1 MLLKTQPGESVL
13 VPVSTYEEV
22 ISQFSKEVKEIL
34 CYQEDGRL
42 LISKTH
48 RWKPEVNSIIARLR
62 RLNMPHHVQYV
73 DLQVITQMQ
82 EALEQ
87 KKGAVGKTDMQRSAL
102 QMFEKA
108 FSMRASDI
116 HIRVSTIKKT
126 SVHFRVHG
134 DLELVEEHPSDWGAQ
149 LCTTIYQS
157 MADVSDA
164 TFETLSRQDARIA
177 DRKKIPDGLDGIR
190 IATTPQVDGFVMVLR
205 LLYNDTVESF
215 DLSLLGY
222 LDRQQ
227 SAIELM
233 KRRPTGVNIIA
244 GPTGSGKST
253 TLQRTLGA
261 LIKESHGRKHVITV
275 EDPPEYPIPGAV
287 QTPVTNA
294 DTEDERSKAF
304 QTAIKACM
312 RLDPDVIMIGE
323 IRDTPSARLAIQAS
337 MTGHQVWTTLHANG
351 AFAIIDRLLDLG
363 VTIEALSD
371 HSIITGLICQRL
383 VKVLCPHCKV
393 QLIEVMDRYTETQRR
408 RVAAVVDDIERVYV
422 TGDGCEHCNK
432 SGSSDRTVV
441 AETITT
447 DPRLMAYIRA
457 RDRIGAMSY
466 WKNEQGGKTMLGH
479 AIELV
484 IQGRIDPFAAEDI
497 VGPLNM
503 DQIESD
509 NRIDQGELTSNFAKE
524 SGHGH

>member
-1 MLLKTQPGESVL
+1 MLPD
-13 VPVSTYEEV
+13 STYDEV
-22 ISQFSKEVKEIL
+22 VNKFSKDVKEIL

-48 RWKPEVNSIIARLR
+48 RFRPEVNSIIARLK
-62 RLNMPHHVQYV
+62 RLNMPYQCHYV
-73 DLQVITQMQ
+73 DLSVISKAYESIGT
-82 EALEQ
+82 
-87 KKGAVGKTDMQRSAL
+87 KGASIAKTDMQRAARGL
-102 QMFEKA
+102 FDKA
-108 FSMRASDI
+108 FGMRASDI
-116 HIRVSTIKKT
+116 HIRVSTLTKT

-134 DLELVEEHPSDWGAQ
+134 DLELVEEHPSDWGVQ

-164 TFETLSRQDARIA
+164 TFEQLSRQDARIA
-177 DRKKIPDGLDGIR
+177 ARSKIPDGLDGIR
-190 IATTPQVDGFVMVLR
+190 IATTPQVDGVVMVLR

-227 SAIELM
+227 AAIELM

-294 DTEDERSKAF
+294 DTEEERSRAF

-337 MTGHQVWTTLHANG
+337 MTGHQVWTTLHANS
-351 AFAIIDRLLDLG
+351 ALAIIDRLTDLG
-363 VTIEALSD
+363 VSIESLTD
-371 HSIITGLICQRL
+371 HTIITGLICQRL
-383 VKVLCPHCKV
+383 VKLLCPHCKV
-393 QLIEVMDRYTETQRR
+393 KLIETMERYTESQRR
-408 RVAAVVDDIERVYV
+408 RVAAVVPDIELVYV
-422 TGDGCEHCNK
+422 TGTGCTHCRN
-432 SGSSDRTVV
+432 SGSIDRTVV

-447 DPRLMAYIRA
+447 DPRMMSFIRN
-457 RDRIGAMSY
+457 RDRIGAMNY
-466 WKNEQGGKTMLGH
+466 WKQEQSGKTMLGH

-484 IQGRIDPFAAEDI
+484 LSGRIDPFAAEDI

-503 DQIESD
+503 EEIEAD
-509 NRIDQGELTSNFAKE
+509 NRIDQHELKANFGEDISR
-524 SGHGH
+524 GH

>member
-1 MLLKTQPGESVL
+1 MIPS
-13 VPVSTYEEV
+13 STYEEV
-22 ISQFSKEVKEIL
+22 VGQFSKEVKEIL

-48 RWKPEVNSIIARLR
+48 RWKPEVSSIIARLK
-62 RLNMPHHVQYV
+62 RLSMPHQIQYV
-73 DLQVITQMQ
+73 DLSVISQMQ
-82 EALEQ
+82 EALAQ
-87 KKGAVGKTDMQRSAL
+87 NKDAVGKTDMQRASMQL
-102 QMFEKA
+102 FEKA
-108 FSMRASDI
+108 CTMRASDI
-116 HIRVSTIKKT
+116 HIRVSTLKNT

-164 TFETLSRQDARIA
+164 TFETMNRQDARIA
-177 DRKKIPDGLDGIR
+177 SRKSIPSGVDGIR

-215 DLSLLGY
+215 DLGLLGY

-294 DTEDERSKAF
+294 ETEEDRSRAF
-304 QTAIKACM
+304 QSAIKACM

-363 VTIEALSD
+363 VTIESLSD

-393 QLIEVMDRYTETQRR
+393 KLIETMERYTETQRR
-408 RVAAVVDDIERVYV
+408 RVAAVVEDIERVYV
-422 TGDGCEHCNK
+422 TGNGCAHCWNT
-432 SGSSDRTVV
+432 GSNGRTVV

-447 DPRLMAYIRA
+447 DPRLMSFIRA

-484 IQGRIDPFAAEDI
+484 VRGEIDPFAAEDI

-503 DQIESD
+503 EEIESD
-509 NRIDQGELTSNFAKE
+509 NRIDQHELTSSFAKE
-524 SGHGH
+524 PNRGH